1 MARDGG
7 EIQIRI
13 GADASELNAESAKA
27 AKSLAGIGGQATK
40 TGKQL
45 DKSADALKG
54 SARRMGELTD
64 GTQNT
69 TDEFGELSSGAAALA
84 AALDVVD
91 PRLGAAA
98 RGLGDMAGSA
108 EGALRLT
115 RLQGGALSLILN
127 PAVIAVTVAVGLA
140 AGAWALFTKKLKTA
154 NETQEQAE
162 ERLNA
167 LLPKLAQVKK
177 ATMLLAVAQGKMSK
191 EQMAALLIRRDAQ
204 ALFQPERDAAQEAL
218 SAAKDE
224 MAQAEKRL
232 KLAQT
237 SAHLNSRGIK
247 DDDLRN
253 QKIQLL
259 TKSRQEQ
266 FATASAQ
273 VAIIEL
279 EIQRYHSLTKA
290 LVDSQEEIAA
300 TTKTTGK
307 GTKGVE
313 DSTKALLAHTA
324 ALAAAQMGARQMRDA
339 LAAEGDQF
347 KELELQRKAAVGT
360 RGDLFKQEL
369 DALEQLAKAG
379 EDTAERQVIAHENF
393 ANDRDAI
400 NQSYTAKATAL
411 REEEAEAMAEIDA
424 LILAARDQ
432 DTAKQ
437 LADIDELKA
446 KRIAAAWEVFE
457 KSAMIGEELSSAMGA
472 LAQLRLQQAMAI
484 EGEMTANQKKEAMRR
499 WKIARATAIADG
511 LLHMALAM
519 VRAFEDHPLPYS
531 LLMSALA
538 GLSAG
543 IAVAGVA
550 SQPPPS
556 FLRGGIVPG
565 SGAQPIIAHG
575 GEGVLTAGATQ
586 SIGGKAGVDAINSGS
601 ITAKLD
607 TLIDAVRSG
616 GGVRVQLGHRQ
627 FDQFIKDD
635 LRRPGSTL
643 QQAIRKGARG

>member
-13 GADASELNAESAKA
+13 GADASELNAEASKA

-40 TGKQL
+40 TGKQI
-45 DKSADALKG
+45 DKSSDAMKG
-54 SARRMGELTD
+54 SARRMGELTE

-98 RGLGDMAGSA
+98 RGLGDLAGSA

-115 RLQGGALSLILN
+115 KLQGGALSMVLN
-127 PAVIAVTVAVGLA
+127 PAVLAVTAAVGLA
-140 AGAWALFTKKLKTA
+140 AGAWALFSKRLKTA
-154 NETQEQAE
+154 NEKMEQSE

-167 LLPKLAQVKK
+167 TMERVKALK
-177 ATMLLAVAQGKMSK
+177 DATMELEVAEGRMTD
-191 EQMAALLIRRDAQ
+191 LDAQ
-204 ALFQPERDAAQEAL
+204 RVKAMRAINDQYQEELTNRINLVQTTKSELATARFSREEKHEAYKAAQRSLE
-218 SAAKDE
+218 
-224 MAQAEKRL
+224 RL
-232 KLAQT
+232 GK
-237 SAHLNSRGIK
+237 
-247 DDDLRN
+247 
-253 QKIQLL
+253 
-259 TKSRQEQ
+259 
-266 FATASAQ
+266 
-273 VAIIEL
+273 
-279 EIQRYHSLTKA
+279 
-290 LVDSQEEIAA
+290 EIAA
-300 TTKTTGK
+300 TKEVALELITLRGEQKKQTKTTITA
-307 GTKGVE
+307 TKAVE

-324 ALAAAQMGARQMRDA
+324 ALAGAQMGARQMRDA

-369 DALEQLAKAG
+369 AALEQLAEAG

-400 NQSYTAKATAL
+400 NRSYTAKATAL
-411 REEEAEAMAEIDA
+411 REDEAKSIAEIDA
-424 LILAARDQ
+424 GIRAAREQ
-432 DTAKQ
+432 DKAQ
-437 LADIDELKA
+437 RLADIDEEKA

-457 KSAMIGEELSSAMGA
+457 KSMVIAENLTSGLGA
-472 LAQLRLQQAMAI
+472 IADLRLQQAMAI
-484 EGEMTANQKKEAMRR
+484 EGEMTANQQKEAMRR
-499 WKIARATAIADG
+499 WQIARGVAIADA
-511 LLHMALAM
+511 LLHMAAAM
-519 VRAFEDHPLPYS
+519 ARAFKDYAMPW
-531 LLMSALA
+531 ALA
-538 GLSAG
+538 VSASAG
-543 IAVAGVA
+543 LAAGAAVAGVA

-556 FLRGGIVPG
+556 FKTGGIVPG

-575 GEGVLTAGATQ
+575 GEGVLTESATQ

-635 LRRPGSTL
+635 LRRPGSRL
-643 QQAIRKGARG
+643 KRAISKGARS

>member
-40 TGKQL
+40 TGKQI
-45 DKSADALKG
+45 DKSSDAMKG
-54 SARRMGELTD
+54 SARRMGELTE

-98 RGLGDMAGSA
+98 RGLGDLAGSA

-115 RLQGGALSLILN
+115 KLSGGALSVILN
-127 PAVIAVTVAVGLA
+127 PAVLAVTAAVGLA
-140 AGAWALFTKKLKTA
+140 AGAWALFTKKLKAA
-154 NETQEQAE
+154 NEKMEQSE

-167 LLPKLAQVKK
+167 TMERVKSLK
-177 ATMLLAVAQGKMSK
+177 DATMELAVAEGRMTEIDAARQKAMRAVNDEYRDLLTTRTNLVQTTKSELDAAKFGRKAKHEAYLAAQDSL
-191 EQMAALLIRRDAQ
+191 AALH
-204 ALFQPERDAAQEAL
+204 
-218 SAAKDE
+218 K
-224 MAQAEKRL
+224 
-232 KLAQT
+232 
-237 SAHLNSRGIK
+237 
-247 DDDLRN
+247 
-253 QKIQLL
+253 
-259 TKSRQEQ
+259 
-266 FATASAQ
+266 
-273 VAIIEL
+273 
-279 EIQRYHSLTKA
+279 
-290 LVDSQEEIAA
+290 EIAA
-300 TTKTTGK
+300 KKTVTLALIELGEAEKEKNKETGK

-369 DALEQLAKAG
+369 AALEQLAEAG

-411 REEEAEAMAEIDA
+411 REEEAD
-424 LILAARDQ
+424 
-432 DTAKQ
+432 Q
-437 LADIDELKA
+437 LASMRRDEYRAHEAAQQQRLAHIDEEEA
-446 KRIAAAWEVFE
+446 KRIAAAWEVFDRSME
-457 KSAMIGEELSSAMGA
+457 MANTLQGA
-472 LAQLRLQQAMAI
+472 LTAFAELRLQQAMNI
-484 EGEMTANQKKEAMRR
+484 EGQMTQAQKTEARRR
-499 WKIARATAIADG
+499 WKVNQGMAIAEAT
-511 LLHMALAM
+511 LHMAAGMARVHKDYPYPASLAAKAL
-519 VRAFEDHPLPYS
+519 V
-531 LLMSALA
+531 ALA
-538 GLSAG
+538 
-543 IAVAGVA
+543 AGVSVAAVVA
-550 SQPPPS
+550 SPAPS
-556 FLRGGIVPG
+556 FKQGGIVPG

-575 GEGVLTAGATQ
+575 GEGVLTESATQ
-586 SIGGKAGVDAINSGS
+586 SIGGQAGVDAINSGS

-607 TLIDAVRSG
+607 TLIQAVQEQK
-616 GGVRVQLGHRQ
+616 VTLKLGHRE
-627 FDQFIKDD
+627 FDQFIHDD
-635 LRRPGSTL
+635 LRRPGSRLKT
-643 QQAIRKGARG
+643 AIRGAALTRGLVI